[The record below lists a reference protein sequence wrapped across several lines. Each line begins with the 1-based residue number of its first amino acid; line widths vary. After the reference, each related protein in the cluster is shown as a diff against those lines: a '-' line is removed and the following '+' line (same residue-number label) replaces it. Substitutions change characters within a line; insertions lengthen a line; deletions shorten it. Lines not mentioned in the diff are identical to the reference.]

1 MKTLT
6 LIISALL
13 LTGCGSSGPGSPAT
27 VAADPAAPVVV
38 AKTCPSWTNGTMR
51 DDNTNHV
58 YGFFRNCTG
67 YDQNC
72 GETYDMTIISSN
84 NYDVLFSIKV
94 LTTSGAPGCNPIGEY
109 TCNFSRIT
117 GTNNQLAIGCS
128 NGANTT
134 VTWMHHEQ

>member
-1 MKTLT
+1 MIVL
-6 LIISALL
+6 SA
-13 LTGCGSSGPGSPAT
+13 CGSGGGGSAAP
-27 VAADPAAPVVV
+27 VSAADPVTPVV
-38 AKTCPSWTNGTMR
+38 AKTCPSWTNGRMR

-67 YDQNC
+67 YDENC
-72 GETYDMTIISSN
+72 GETYDMTIISSD
-84 NYDVLFSIKV
+84 NYDVLFSITV
-94 LTTSGAPGCNPIGEY
+94 LTTSGAPGCNPLGTY

-117 GTNNQLAIGCS
+117 GTNSQLAIGCS

>member
-1 MKTLT
+1 MKLLILVILT
-6 LIISALL
+6 SVILS
-13 LTGCGSSGPGSPAT
+13 GCGSGGGSGSP
-27 VAADPAAPVVV
+27 VVADPAAPVVP
-38 AKTCPSWTNGTMR
+38 KTCPSWTNGTMR
-51 DDNTNHV
+51 DDKTNHV
-58 YGFFRNCTG
+58 YGFFLDCSG
-67 YDQNC
+67 YDLNC

-94 LTTSGAPGCNPIGEY
+94 LTTSGAPGCNPIGTY

-134 VTWMHHEQ
+134 VTWMHHETH